1 MTLLEVSKGHGT
13 NTDMNHTEYSD
24 TDSILPSGS
33 DRRMDGK
40 DTYQKY
46 YDYFSEHLNISQLE
60 KDYPY
65 DTDLLE
71 NILDLIV
78 ETVCSKKPMIR
89 IAAEDHPAEVVRSRF
104 MKLDAEHIR
113 YVMDCFKENTTK
125 IRNIRQYMLTAIYN
139 APITIGTY
147 YDALVRHDMSQGCLE
162 GGFKKLKMK
171 REEGA
176 W

>member
-1 MTLLEVSKGHGT
+1 
-13 NTDMNHTEYSD
+13 
-24 TDSILPSGS
+24 
-33 DRRMDGK
+33 
-40 DTYQKY
+40 
-46 YDYFSEHLNISQLE
+46 
-60 KDYPY
+60 
-65 DTDLLE
+65 
-71 NILDLIV
+71 
-78 ETVCSKKPMIR
+78 
-89 IAAEDHPAEVVRSRF
+89 

-147 YDALVRHDMSQGCLE
+147 YDALVRHDMSQGYVE